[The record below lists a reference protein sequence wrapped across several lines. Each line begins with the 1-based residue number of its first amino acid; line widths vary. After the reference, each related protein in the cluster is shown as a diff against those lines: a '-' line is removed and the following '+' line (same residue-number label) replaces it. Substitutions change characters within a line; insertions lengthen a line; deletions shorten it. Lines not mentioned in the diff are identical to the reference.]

1 MISLPKIH
9 VFRLQVNSTIRK
21 ELEAVYAKN
30 GPMLTNIINV
40 FSSSP

>member
-9 VFRLQVNSTIRK
+9 VFCLQVNSTIRK
-21 ELEAVYAKN
+21 GLGAAYAKN
-30 GPMLTNIINV
+30 SLTLTDTINV